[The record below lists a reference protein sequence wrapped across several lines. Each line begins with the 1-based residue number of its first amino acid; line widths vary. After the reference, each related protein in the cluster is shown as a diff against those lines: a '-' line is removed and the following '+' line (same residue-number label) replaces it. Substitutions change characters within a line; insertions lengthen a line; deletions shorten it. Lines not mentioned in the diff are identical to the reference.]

1 MAIKGSLRE
10 ASLPDVLQLLAMG
23 QKTGCLSVTDRSS
36 FGYIYFDRGRITYA
50 SIVNRRDRLG
60 DMLVKARIIEPEQ
73 LERAIAAQGN
83 EQRDRRLGEILV
95 TQGAIARDD
104 LHHYVRV
111 QIEEAVY
118 FLFTWAQGT
127 FSFEADVRP
136 DENEVLVAINPES
149 LLLEGARRVD
159 EWSLI
164 DKKIPSFDIIFG
176 LDRERLDASAAELT
190 QVQERLLPLIDGRRD
205 VTALVEASGI
215 GDFEVGKALYGL
227 ATAAFLHRVGKSRP
241 ADDPA
246 REARVE
252 EHRNLGVA
260 FYKTGMLDEAT
271 REFRRVSE
279 LRDADVQ
286 ARFYLGLIAL
296 RQGRLEDA
304 TTLLRDAAERPG
316 APAAVFHNLSYALE
330 RQSRHHEAL
339 DVLRTAL
346 ERGGRD
352 DPRTHTSL
360 GILALETGEIA
371 AANAAFEAARP
382 LWGARTPSAAWFH
395 YAALAAA
402 LLDDTGRALA
412 IVGEGLGAHPHS
424 APLYNMA
431 SVIHER
437 RGDYDAAARAIEA
450 GVHEDGDPPLPQ
462 LQKNHGDALYRAGRY
477 DEALEAYERS
487 IRANGELGDDV
498 HLRVGNIRFKARD
511 HAAAIEAW
519 ENALRLNPRNQTAR
533 TNLDLARTLAT

>member
-36 FGYIYFDRGRITYA
+36 FGYIYFDRGRISYA

-73 LERAIAAQGN
+73 LEKAIHAQAN
-83 EQRDRRLGEILV
+83 NLRDKRLGEILV
-95 TQGAIARDD
+95 EQGAISRDD

-118 FLFTWAQGT
+118 FLFTWTQGT
-127 FSFEADVRP
+127 FSFEADMRP
-136 DENEVLVAINPES
+136 EENEVLVAINPES

-164 DKKIPSFDIIFG
+164 DKKVPSFDIIFG
-176 LDRERLDASAAELT
+176 LDRERLDASAAQLT
-190 QVQERLLPLIDGRRD
+190 PVQERLLPLIDGRRD
-205 VTALVEASGI
+205 VTALIEASGI
-215 GDFEVGKALYGL
+215 GEFEVGKALYGL

-241 ADDPA
+241 AEDLA
-246 REARVE
+246 RDARVE

-260 FYKTGMLDEAT
+260 FYKTAMFEEAT
-271 REFRRVSE
+271 REFRRVAE

-296 RQGRLEDA
+296 REGRMDDG
-304 TTLLRDAAERPG
+304 TDLLREAAERPG
-316 APAAVFHNLSYALE
+316 AHAAVYHNLAYALE
-330 RQSRHHEAL
+330 RQGRYHEAC
-339 DVLRTAL
+339 DVLGEAVS
-346 ERGGRD
+346 RGGGD
-352 DPRTHTSL
+352 DPRVRTSL
-360 GILALETGEIA
+360 GILALKTGDVTEADA
-371 AANAAFEAARP
+371 ALTSARA
-382 LWGARTPSAAWFH
+382 LWGARKPSQAWFH

-402 LLDDTGRALA
+402 LTGDTDRALA
-412 IVGEGLGAHPHS
+412 LVAEGLEAHPHS

-437 RGDYDAAARAIEA
+437 RGDYEAAARAAER
-450 GVHEDGDPPLPQ
+450 GLREDGDPPLAQ

-477 DEALEAYERS
+477 DEALEAYER
-487 IRANGELGDDV
+487 AMKADPELGDDV
-498 HLRVGNIRFKARD
+498 YLRAGNIRFKARA
-511 HAAAIEAW
+511 HAEAIACW
-519 ENALRLNPRNQTAR
+519 ERALELNPDNETVRA
-533 TNLDLARTLAT
+533 NLELARTLSA